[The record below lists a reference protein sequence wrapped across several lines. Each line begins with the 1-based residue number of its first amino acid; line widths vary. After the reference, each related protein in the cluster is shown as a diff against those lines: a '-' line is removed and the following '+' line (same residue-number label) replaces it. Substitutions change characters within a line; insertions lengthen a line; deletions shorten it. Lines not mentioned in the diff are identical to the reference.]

1 MHYIVETAHALFA
14 VVFFLVIMPLLA
26 FGGFGLMMH
35 GVNEMSDTISTV
47 GLIAILQAG
56 TSSIAPSIP
65 IYSSKQNGDAPHGTL
80 QQSGTGI
87 SRL

>member
-1 MHYIVETAHALFA
+1 MHHILATAHALFA

-47 GLIAILQAG
+47 GTMAIPAG
-56 TSSIAPSIP
+56 WYVLYRALNS
-65 IYSSKQNGDAPHGTL
+65 DL
-80 QQSGTGI
+80 
-87 SRL
+87 LV